1 MITLGTAVRRLRQQ
15 AGLTQAQLADRVD
28 VSASYLSRIE
38 SDRREPALSTVRR
51 LAQELPVWPGM
62 LLATLV
68 QTEMPE
74 ELEPV
79 FDAFV
84 EEIIRSADAAQLA
97 LPLREERGGE
107 PEQQMMVS

>member
-15 AGLTQAQLADRVD
+15 ADLTQAQLAARID
-28 VSASYLSRIE
+28 VSPSHLSRIE
-38 SDRREPALSTVRR
+38 SGRREPSLSTVRR
-51 LAQELPVWPGM
+51 IAQELPVWPGM

-79 FDAFV
+79 FDEFV
-84 EEIIRSADAAQLA
+84 EEVIRSADAAQLA
-97 LPLREERGGE
+97 LPLREEE
-107 PEQQMMVS
+107 SANAQQQMRVS